1 MGEERKGLLP
11 LLLLI
16 SFLLAFPLKM
26 ERSFQF
32 FRLKKLEV
40 KSCPSVR
47 IERILIASL
56 DDSVLR
62 FWPLLFMEKKADLW
76 QEVSSKEPLI
86 VSKKIGWSKV
96 QFNVRPLEMVLSFRW
111 NDKRWYLSRD
121 GYAWLDSHAI
131 NEELYG
137 SPTEDFSIV
146 IDPSMAPP
154 VSGDGPVFTFQY
166 DVSSFVGFI
175 ERIASQKWP
184 GRVEAIRLFR
194 QGGLELASIYIK
206 KNNGDYFTVI
216 VDNKRDLPGVS
227 VAVADL
233 LSSGAVSKSGA
244 VMDASYEDKI
254 IVRDF

>member
-1 MGEERKGLLP
+1 
-11 LLLLI
+11 
-16 SFLLAFPLKM
+16 M

-32 FRLKKLEV
+32 FRLKKVEV

-47 IERILIASL
+47 IERILMSSL
-56 DDSVLR
+56 DDGALR
-62 FWPLLFMEKKADLW
+62 FWPLLLVNRKDDVGGEIW
-76 QEVSSKEPLI
+76 SREPLI
-86 VSKKIGWSKV
+86 ISKKVGWSRV
-96 QFNVRPLEMVLSFRW
+96 QFDVRPLEMVLSFRW

-121 GYAWLDSHAI
+121 GYVWLESHAI

-137 SPTEDFSIV
+137 SPTEDFSVV
-146 IDPSMAPP
+146 IDPSMALPL
-154 VSGDGPVFTFQY
+154 SGDGPVFRFQY
-166 DVSSFVGFI
+166 DVSSFVDFI
-175 ERIASQKWP
+175 SRIAAQKWS

-216 VDNKRDLPGVS
+216 VDNKKDLPGVS

-233 LSSGAVSKSGA
+233 FSSGAVGKSGA
-244 VMDASYEDKI
+244 IMDASYEDKI